1 MRFMLLLIP
10 SGEGGPEPA
19 ALPDAQTIAAM
30 IGYTEALQDAGVLVT
45 LDGLHPPSSGAR
57 VRFHGGKATVS
68 AGPFGDA
75 KETLGGYWMIDV
87 GSCEDAIAWASRCPA
102 ADHETIEVRQVQAPT
117 DFPRDLRDIASKLA
131 RLQGD
136 SIAQAVA

>member
-19 ALPDAQTIAAM
+19 ALPDAQTIAA
-30 IGYTEALQDAGVLVT
+30 ITGYTQALQDAGVLVT
-45 LDGLHPPSSGAR
+45 LDGLHPLSAGAR

-75 KETLGGYWMIDV
+75 NETLGGYWMIDV
-87 GSCEDAIAWASRCPA
+87 GSREDAVAWASRCPA
-102 ADHETIEVRQVQAPT
+102 ADHEMIEVRQVQAPS
-117 DFPRDLRDIASKLA
+117 DFPRDLRDVASKLA
-131 RLQGD
+131 RLQGYSTAD
-136 SIAQAVA
+136 AVA